1 MVKITYREQEKEVD
15 LATKSVAEVR
25 EVFKAEFG
33 LPDRAHAIL
42 NGEQLKRKLEPE
54 TRLRDQDEL
63 YFETSSQRGL
73 ALVGALLLALAVTG
87 GLFAYT
93 QTTATKTITATGA
106 TSDYATVS
114 DNGTDLDYSVLGKQR
129 GTIGSGVLFDIV
141 IDSAYTGDLE
151 VQVYLANPDELQTDY
166 SSWLIR
172 LELEDAG
179 GTKVDEGAHTLVLSL
194 DNPVVTFEVDDWTQD
209 DRYVKCEG
217 GSWRAFGHGWVDGD
231 APLIFCNV
239 LQR

>member
-1 MVKITYREQEKEVD
+1 MVKITYRGQEKEAD
-15 LATKSVAEVR
+15 LAAKSVAEVR

-33 LPDRAHAIL
+33 LPDRAHAVL

-54 TRLRDQDEL
+54 TRLCDQDEL
-63 YFETSSQRGL
+63 YFETSSHRSLVL
-73 ALVGALLLALAVTG
+73 AGALLLALAVTG

-93 QTTATKTITATGA
+93 QTTITKTITATGA
-106 TSDYATVS
+106 SSDYATVS
-114 DNGTDLDYSVLGKQR
+114 DNGTDLDYSVMGKKR

-179 GTKVDEGAHTLVLSL
+179 GTQMDLGTDTMVLSL
-194 DNPVVTFEVDDWTQD
+194 DNPVVSFEVDDWTQYS
-209 DRYVKCEG
+209 RYVKCEG
-217 GSWRAFGHGWVDGD
+217 GSFRAFGNAWVDGD
-231 APLIFCNV
+231 NPLIFCNV